1 MPKTEQCQKQQ
12 GEWRICEVQSGWA
25 NEIADVAAL
34 ERHIFSD
41 AWTENGI
48 RETLCQEN
56 GIVLGIWK
64 GEFLAGY
71 VILYYV
77 LDEGEIARIAVE
89 PSCRRQGAA
98 GRLFERLVEICKR
111 KGIGRLMLEVRES
124 NEAAISF
131 YKKWGF
137 TEDGV
142 RKDYYT
148 KPCEAAILMSKKLCS
163 GEIG

>member
-41 AWTENGI
+41 SWTENGI

-56 GIVLGIWK
+56 GIVLGLWK

-77 LDEGEIARIAVE
+77 LDEGEIARIAID
-89 PSCRRQGAA
+89 SACRRQGVA
-98 GRLFERLVEICKR
+98 GRLLERLSKICEV
-111 KGIGRLMLEVRES
+111 KGIRRLMLEVRTS

-131 YKKWGF
+131 YKKSGF

-142 RKDYYT
+142 RKGYYT
-148 KPCEAAILMSKKLCS
+148 NPCEDAILMSKLL
-163 GEIG
+163 

>member
-1 MPKTEQCQKQQ
+1 MPKTEHCQKQQ

-77 LDEGEIARIAVE
+77 LDEGEIARIAID
-89 PSCRRQGAA
+89 SACRRQGVA
-98 GRLFERLVEICKR
+98 GRLLERLSKICEV
-111 KGIGRLMLEVRES
+111 KGIRRLMLEVRTS

-131 YKKWGF
+131 YKKSGF

-142 RKDYYT
+142 RKGYYT
-148 KPCEAAILMSKKLCS
+148 NPCEDAILMSKLL
-163 GEIG
+163 

>member
-77 LDEGEIARIAVE
+77 LDEGEIARIAID
-89 PSCRRQGAA
+89 SACRR
-98 GRLFERLVEICKR
+98 
-111 KGIGRLMLEVRES
+111 
-124 NEAAISF
+124 
-131 YKKWGF
+131 
-137 TEDGV
+137 
-142 RKDYYT
+142 
-148 KPCEAAILMSKKLCS
+148 
-163 GEIG
+163 

>member
-77 LDEGEIARIAVE
+77 LDEGEIARIAID
-89 PSCRRQGAA
+89 SARRRQGAA
-98 GRLFERLVEICKR
+98 GRLLERLLKICEE
-111 KGIGRLMLEVRES
+111 KGIRRLMLEVRTS

-131 YKKWGF
+131 YKKSGF

-142 RKDYYT
+142 RKGYYT
-148 KPCEAAILMSKKLCS
+148 NPCEDAILMSKLL
-163 GEIG
+163 